1 MVLYITLGQE
11 RMENKKKTIFLELGK
26 WSSRFHRFLNKAEP
40 KTKAFCIFE

>member
-11 RMENKKKTIFLELGK
+11 RMENKKKAISPSQGK
-26 WSSRFHRFLNKAEP
+26 WLSRFHRFLNRAEP